1 MRTTLY
7 DPTTTNRAEL
17 PGVEYDGVRGDYNG
31 VRGVELDGVRG
42 VELDENG
49 YPIGSC
55 SLEEWIDELGQMLIA
70 HYGEDFRIML
80 NKSRIELGM
89 EPLLA

>member
-17 PGVEYDGVRGDYNG
+17 PGVEY
-31 VRGVELDGVRG
+31 EAVRG

-80 NKSRIELGM
+80 NESRVKRGM
-89 EPLLA
+89 RPLLPQLS